1 MQNTERTQRPDK
13 VPVSEVIDLANELAA
28 RYEISST
35 RALLQSLTAL
45 SADNALDI
53 AVVGRFKAGKSS
65 FLNHFLGHK
74 ILPVGVVPVTTVVTT
89 ISFGPEE
96 KATVHFLSGETREI
110 GVGDVDSFVAESEN
124 PNNFKDVLSVSIE
137 LPELMRMQS
146 LRFVDLPGLES
157 ALAHNT
163 QAVVDW
169 LPNVGLALVAI
180 SVDPPLSQQDIE
192 LLRSVRQYTPHVAI
206 LLTKIDLVS
215 AVELQE
221 VTNFIFDRL
230 KRVFGSTFDL
240 YPYSVRPG
248 FGLHKER
255 IERELIG
262 QTLARFEERRTAL
275 LGHKVETVLLETRD
289 YLTFAS
295 TAAELAGTERERLKS
310 MLATEK
316 QELAVAKSELRLIVE
331 HAKNR
336 VRDVLAKIL
345 NAYSAEVAA
354 KLLADLE
361 RAFPNWTRSL
371 AFALA
376 SYEGWL
382 ADSLGKELMIVSQ
395 DERQVLLEP
404 LAHVTNQI
412 FRRLQNFRE
421 RFSEKT
427 EHLFGVPLRTTETE
441 IRANEPQ
448 VPDVRVGR
456 VFDRSWE
463 LLSPLAPMMLIKPI
477 VARHFRN
484 KLPYIV
490 EKNLS
495 RLTSQWSESLSEAMT
510 ATLKEA
516 ERRLDELVETVERLL
531 ATSADTMP
539 QIQNDIQ
546 LIDYRLETFDRS
558 GAPL

>member
-1 MQNTERTQRPDK
+1 MERIEKAQKSDK
-13 VPVSEVIDLANELAA
+13 VPVAEVINLANELAA

-35 RALLQSLTAL
+35 RALIQSLTVL
-45 SADNALDI
+45 SADNALDV

-74 ILPVGVVPVTTVVTT
+74 LLPVGVVPVTTVVTT

-110 GVGDVDSFVAESEN
+110 SVVDVDSFVAESEN

-137 LPELMRMQS
+137 LPELMSMQS

-163 QAVVDW
+163 QAVVNW

-215 AVELQE
+215 DNELQE

-230 KRVFGSTFDL
+230 KRVFGCTFDL

-248 FGLHKER
+248 FESHKNR

-262 QTLARFEERRTAL
+262 QTLARFEERHTTL
-275 LGHKVETVLLETRD
+275 LWHKVETVLRETRD

-295 TAAELAGTERERLKS
+295 TAAELAGTERETLRAK
-310 MLATEK
+310 LATEK
-316 QELAVAKSELRLIVE
+316 QELGMVKSELRLIVQ

-336 VRDVLAKIL
+336 LRDVLAKIL
-345 NAYSAEVAA
+345 NAQYAEVSAR
-354 KLLADLE
+354 LLAGLQRD
-361 RAFPNWTRSL
+361 FPTWTRSL
-371 AFALA
+371 AFTLS
-376 SYEGWL
+376 SYERWL
-382 ADSLGKELMIVSQ
+382 ADSLAKELMIVSQ
-395 DERQVLLEP
+395 DQRQLLVEP
-404 LAHVTNQI
+404 LEHVKNQI

-421 RFSEKT
+421 QFSDKT
-427 EHLFGVPLRTTETE
+427 EQLFGIPLRTTETE
-441 IRANEPQ
+441 IRVSEPQ

-456 VFDRSWE
+456 VFDRNWE
-463 LLSPLAPMMLIKPI
+463 LLSPLAPMMLITPI
-477 VARHFRN
+477 VARHFKN

-490 EKNLS
+490 EKNFS

-531 ATSADTMP
+531 ATSPDTMP
-539 QIQNDIQ
+539 KIQNDIQ

-558 GAPL
+558 GTPL